1 MQSGHTTNLFIVN
14 MAIGGNFGGQV
25 DDTILPQILLSI
37 ILKCI
42 NKNQKQMIAL

>member
-1 MQSGHTTNLFIVN
+1 
-14 MAIGGNFGGQV
+14 MAIGGNFGGPEV
-25 DDTILPQILLSI
+25 DAILPQNLLSI